1 MPGPRGHAVQPAVA
15 TAPLARLSFLTVMAG
30 VLWAAGFLARTR
42 NHPLEPLL
50 YYGIWAALALALATV
65 GLELVRSGRV
75 HAWLMYVLAGFVA
88 LISFQFVIGM
98 VHVDLGAMER
108 GVQLMFAAGALAL
121 GWLNGVGSRG
131 EGERN
136 FLVLYILLLIG
147 STAFF
152 AFVFVAGSE
161 NWFNPNVA
169 GYLPMYLLALGYV
182 AVRSRTGQWIVTVSG
197 ALPFALALAYQA
209 RAGIIAGLGLVMVV
223 HLARVIRRSALSF
236 GALLAA
242 VAAGVVVMLAVATHS
257 SLAGFRM
264 ALEAW
269 SWSTLGRRFFT
280 GRDEL
285 WATGMD
291 AIAQRPLLGWG
302 PSAEVGD
309 FMATG
314 LSMHNY
320 YLQIMLEGGVIGL
333 VLIGT
338 LLGSVAVYFYSRR
351 RAHAAMV
358 GYGLLIAVLIQ
369 ETFAVSLT
377 QTAFSSG
384 VPAWLLLGLCMGMAD
399 REMGR
404 EGEEGGVSDSSG
416 PCDYEGDGDV

>member
-1 MPGPRGHAVQPAVA
+1 MPGPKGHAVQVAMA
-15 TAPLARLSFLTVMAG
+15 TAPLARLSFVTVMAG
-30 VLWAAGFLARTR
+30 VLWAAGFVARTR

-50 YYGIWAALALALATV
+50 YYGMWAALALALATV

-75 HAWLMYVLAGFVA
+75 HAWLLYVLTGFIS
-88 LISFQFVIGM
+88 LIAFQFFAGM
-98 VHVDLGAMER
+98 VHVDIGAVER

-121 GWLNGVGSRG
+121 GWLSGAGSAGQR
-131 EGERN
+131 ERD
-136 FLVLYILLLIG
+136 FLFLYITLLVG

-152 AFVFVAGSE
+152 AFVLVAGSE
-161 NWFNPNVA
+161 NWFNPNVV

-182 AVRSRTGQWIVTVSG
+182 AVKSRTGQWVVTLSG
-197 ALPFALALAYQA
+197 VLPFAIALAYQA

-223 HLARVIRRSALSF
+223 HLARVIRRSAFSF
-236 GALLAA
+236 GAPLAA
-242 VAAGVVVMLAVATHS
+242 TAAGIVVMLAVATHT
-257 SLAGFRM
+257 SLVGLRM

-291 AIAQRPLLGWG
+291 AIAQRPVLGWG

-333 VLIGT
+333 ILIAI
-338 LLGSVAVYFYSRR
+338 LLGSIAVYFYSRR

-369 ETFAVSLT
+369 ETFGVSLT
-377 QTAFSSG
+377 QTAFASG

-399 REMGR
+399 REVAGK
-404 EGEEGGVSDSSG
+404 GEEEELRNSNAPCRLEGGS
-416 PCDYEGDGDV
+416 